1 VDSKIPSFLL
11 NTPYRHPVGI
21 TGVAARISFLDKSVD
36 HLGEVIK
43 TTCVQWDTAHRNGF
57 FQDLDARIK
66 VLFML
71 FFVVIV
77 SIKRD
82 LFPEVLLGSLFFM
95 LAALSRLNLLSFYK
109 KVFFL
114 AFVFGFLIALPSSL
128 NIITRGEIV
137 IPIAHLSKPYSIWMY
152 SIPETIGITG
162 QGIRG
167 VMMLTLRV
175 MNSLT
180 LSFLIIY
187 TTPFTEIMKALK
199 SLKVPDAFL
208 MIMTLCYKY
217 IFIFA
222 QTLEDVHLAKK
233 SKTVEVSAAETRSWI
248 AGRIAFL
255 LRKTRIRCEETFDG
269 MLARGFCGDVTLYA
283 CKKMR
288 RKDIVAGSCFL
299 IIGMLLLLL

>member
-1 VDSKIPSFLL
+1 MDSKIPSFLL
-11 NTPYRHPVGI
+11 NTPHRHPVGM
-21 TGVAARISFLDKSVD
+21 TGVAASISLLDKSVD

-43 TTCVQWDTAHRNGF
+43 TTCVQWDTAHKNGF
-57 FQDLDARIK
+57 FQNLDARIK

-77 SIKRD
+77 SMKRD
-82 LFPEVLLGSLFFM
+82 LFPEGLLGSFFFM
-95 LAALSRLNLLSFYK
+95 LAAASRLDLLSFYK
-109 KVFFL
+109 KVLFFS
-114 AFVFGFLIALPSSL
+114 FVFGFLMALPSSL
-128 NIITRGEIV
+128 NVITRGEIV

-152 SIPETIGITG
+152 TIPETIGITD
-162 QGIRG
+162 QGIKG

-175 MNSLT
+175 MNSLA

-233 SKTVEVSAAETRSWI
+233 SKTVEINAGETRNWI

-255 LRKTRIRCEETFDG
+255 FRKTRIRCEETFDG

-283 CKKMR
+283 CRKMR
-288 RKDIVAGSCFL
+288 RKDMAVGSGLL
-299 IIGMLLLLL
+299 IIGVLFIWL